1 MSQPHGNNEIKILF
15 DAEKIAAR
23 VRELGAQISADY
35 RGRPLHL
42 VGILKGSWVFM
53 ADLIRHLDLEVTVDF
68 LGFSSY
74 GASQTSSGE
83 VKITKDLD
91 MSIEGLDV
99 LAVED
104 ILDTGLTFHHLQ
116 TFLAAHKPRSLK
128 VVTLLDKV
136 SRRVQPVRADYV
148 GFTIPDAFVV
158 GYGLDFGQKYRG
170 YPEVRVLQLAPEE
183 DAKVR
188 GVAPR

>member
-1 MSQPHGNNEIKILF
+1 
-15 DAEKIAAR
+15 

-42 VGILKGSWVFM
+42 VGILKGSWVFL
-53 ADLIRHLDLEVTVDF
+53 ADLIRYLDLDVTVDF

-74 GASQTSSGE
+74 GTAQTSSGE

-104 ILDTGLTFHHLQ
+104 ILDTGQ
-116 TFLAAHKPRSLK
+116 TFQYLQRFLVSRKPKSLK
-128 VVTLLDKV
+128 LVTLLDKTA
-136 SRRVQPVRADYV
+136 RRLRPVHADYV
-148 GFTIPDAFVV
+148 GFAIPDAFVV
-158 GYGLDFGQKYRG
+158 GYGLDFAQQYRG
-170 YPEVRVLQLAPEE
+170 LREVRILQLPPDEQNQPSPVS
-183 DAKVR
+183 KSQ
-188 GVAPR
+188 PTT